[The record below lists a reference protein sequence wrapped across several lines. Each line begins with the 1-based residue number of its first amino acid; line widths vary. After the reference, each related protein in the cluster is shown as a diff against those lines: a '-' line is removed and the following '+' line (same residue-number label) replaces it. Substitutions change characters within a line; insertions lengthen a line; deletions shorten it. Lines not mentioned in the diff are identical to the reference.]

1 MPKIAIY
8 KVAFTVENFYLALAK
23 ANDLNTTFKTQ
34 HNAQVH
40 SILKRAIPIA
50 ISKSQYFNI

>member
-40 SILKRAIPIA
+40 SILKRAT
-50 ISKSQYFNI
+50 YGNI